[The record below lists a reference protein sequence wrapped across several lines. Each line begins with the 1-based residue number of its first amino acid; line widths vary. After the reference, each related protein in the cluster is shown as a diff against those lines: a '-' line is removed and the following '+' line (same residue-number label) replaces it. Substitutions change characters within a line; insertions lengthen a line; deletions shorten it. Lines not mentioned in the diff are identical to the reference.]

1 MTVLAGSR
9 AASAALVAAI
19 GLAHAHLGRVVSAMT
34 EEQVAEPS
42 RLPGW
47 SRGHDV
53 AHLTELAAAVTRQ
66 IEAARAGEL
75 VEVYEGGRPARDA
88 AIEARA
94 PASAQAHERSLRR
107 ATAEIGVLLASLA
120 PADWDLPVRYRD
132 GVVRTVVQAWW
143 REVEIHTVDL
153 DLGAEPD
160 GWSEAFCAQTVEFLA
175 PRVPAGTTL
184 VLEAPDGWVRELGAG
199 AGSGVRRVVRGER
212 TDLVAWLA
220 GREPVHPVRAD
231 DDGALPALDPWP

>member
-1 MTVLAGSR
+1 MTVVAASR
-9 AASAALVAAI
+9 AANGALVAAI
-19 GLAHAHLGRVVSAMT
+19 GLAHARLGGVVAALT
-34 EEQVAEPS
+34 DAQVAQPS

-47 SRGHDV
+47 SRGHV
-53 AHLTELAAAVTRQ
+53 LAHLTELAAAVTRQ

-88 AIEARA
+88 AIEAGA
-94 PASAQAHERSLRR
+94 GASAEGHQRSLRR
-107 ATAEIGVLLASLA
+107 ATAGIGVLLTSLV

-132 GVVRTVVQAWW
+132 GVVRTIVRAWW

-153 DLGAEPD
+153 DLGAD
-160 GWSEAFCAQTVEFLA
+160 SDAWSELFCDQTVEFLA
-175 PRVPAGTTL
+175 PRAPAGTTL
-184 VLEAPDGWVRELGAG
+184 VLEASDGWARELGDG
-199 AGSGVRRVVRGER
+199 ARRVLRGER

-231 DDGALPALDPWP
+231 DGGALPALDPWP

>member
-1 MTVLAGSR
+1 MTVVAASR
-9 AASAALVAAI
+9 AASAALVTAI
-19 GLAHAHLGRVVSAMT
+19 GLAHARLGRVVAALT

-47 SRGHDV
+47 SRGHV
-53 AHLTELAAAVTRQ
+53 LAHLTELAAAVTRQ

-75 VEVYEGGRPARDA
+75 VEVYDGGRPARDA

-94 PASAQAHERSLRR
+94 PESAEGHERSLRR
-107 ATAEIGVLLASLA
+107 ATAGIGVLLASLA

-132 GVVRTVVQAWW
+132 AVVRTVVQAWY

-153 DLGAEPD
+153 DLGADSD
-160 GWSEAFCAQTVEFLA
+160 GWSELFCDQTVEFLA
-175 PRVPAGTTL
+175 PRVRAGTTL
-184 VLEAPDGWVRELGAG
+184 VLEASDGWTRELGTG
-199 AGSGVRRVVRGER
+199 ARRVVRGAR

-220 GREPVHPVRAD
+220 GRDPMRPVRT
-231 DDGALPALDPWP
+231 DDGEPLPELDPWP